1 MRIRFWGVRGTI
13 PTPGLKTVRYGG
25 NTACIEILTTDQQV
39 IIIDAGTGIRGL
51 GQLLQ
56 REHPQRITG
65 CILISHTH
73 WDHIQGFP
81 FFKPVFGR
89 HNRFVLVGRKRV
101 DQRLEAALAGQ
112 FTESYLPFGYKTL
125 PADLLVKEVKS
136 GEKFIIGESTIV
148 KVADLNHPGG
158 SLGFRIEDKGSTF
171 VYCSDTGH
179 YADGFTESVLELAQ
193 GADFL
198 VHDSHFATVAE
209 ARQYAEWGHSCWLES
224 TQIAIEANVNCLG
237 LFHYSPD
244 LSDDE
249 LDNILLEARKM
260 FPRTILTREG
270 MVVNL
275 PVGIELPM

>member
-13 PTPGLKTVRYGG
+13 PTPGANTVRYGG
-25 NTACIEILTTDQQV
+25 NTACIDILTSDHQV

-51 GQLLQ
+51 GKILPK
-56 REHPQRITG
+56 ENPKRITG

-81 FFKPVFGR
+81 FFNPVFGR

-101 DQRLEAALAGQ
+101 DQRLEEAMAGQ

-125 PADLLVKEVKS
+125 PADLLVKEIKS
-136 GEKFIIGESTIV
+136 GEKFIIGESTKV
-148 KVADLNHPGG
+148 QVADLNHPGG
-158 SLGFRIEDKGSTF
+158 SLGFRIEDNGHTF
-171 VYCSDTGH
+171 AYCSDTGH
-179 YADGFTESVLELAQ
+179 YEDGFTESVLELAQ

-198 VHDSHFATVAE
+198 VHDSHFATLAE
-209 ARQYAEWGHSCWLES
+209 ARAYKEWGHSCWLES
-224 TQIAIEANVNCLG
+224 AQIAIEAKVNCLG

-244 LSDDE
+244 LSDNQ
-249 LDNILLEARKM
+249 LDDILLDARKI

-275 PVGIELPM
+275 PVGKDLPV